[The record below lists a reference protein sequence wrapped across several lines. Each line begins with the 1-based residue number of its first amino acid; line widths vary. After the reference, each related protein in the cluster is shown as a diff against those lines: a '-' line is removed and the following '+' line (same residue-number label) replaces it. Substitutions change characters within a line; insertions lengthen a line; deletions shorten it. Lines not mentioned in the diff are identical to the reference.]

1 MSLIS
6 DYTFNNIGRI
16 GNDFTDYSQSNIQN
30 TTQAN
35 YMLSNFNNNNNNQ
48 YIQFALNQP
57 TVNYKG
63 INGGSSVGSS
73 NIDIDSHLLIKKEQG
88 RSSEKIQLFERP
100 FLTIPYLGRGS
111 CDSVV
116 ESNLLQGD
124 MISSKKSISTISETT
139 YIDYKN
145 YPMMD
150 EIKDTVTNPKY
161 IIQESV
167 LNGWTRGGS
176 SSK

>member
-1 MSLIS
+1 MSLIR

-35 YMLSNFNNNNNNQ
+35 YMLSNFNNNTEQ
-48 YIQFALNQP
+48 HVQFALNQP
-57 TVNYKG
+57 TVNYNG

-73 NIDIDSHLLIKKEQG
+73 NIDVDSHLLIKKDQG
-88 RSSEKIQLFERP
+88 RNFERIQLFERP
-100 FLTIPYLGRGS
+100 FLTVPYLGRGS
-111 CDSVV
+111 CDPVV

-124 MISSKKSISTISETT
+124 MISSKKSVSTISETT

-150 EIKDTVTNPKY
+150 EIKSTITNPKY
-161 IIQESV
+161 IIQENA
-167 LNGWTRGGS
+167 LNGWTRGGV